1 MADTVMQWWA
11 EIDGDSPAW
20 GEPGADR
27 VDIFMEG
34 GDHVAT
40 LYRAES
46 SSRWTDV
53 RPEDVTGKTVLWCDV
68 DTYVADPDGASVRHR

>member
-11 EIDGDSPAW
+11 EIDGGSPAW
-20 GEPGADR
+20 GEPDADR
-27 VDIFMEG
+27 VDIFTKG

-53 RPEDVTGKTVLWCDV
+53 RPEDVTGKTFLWCDV
-68 DTYVADPDGASVRHR
+68 DTYVSDPDGANLG

>member
-1 MADTVMQWWA
+1 MQWWA
-11 EIDGDSPAW
+11 EIDGDSPASD
-20 GEPGADR
+20 EQSADR
-27 VDIFMEG
+27 VEIFTEG

-53 RPEDVTGKTVLWCDV
+53 RPEDVTGETTVWCDV
-68 DTYVADPDGASVRHR
+68 DTYVSDPDGANLA

>member
-1 MADTVMQWWA
+1 MQWWA
-11 EIDGDSPAW
+11 ELDGDSRAYD
-20 GEPGADR
+20 EQSADR
-27 VDIFMEG
+27 VDIFTED

-53 RPEDVTGKTVLWCDV
+53 RPDDVTGKTILWCDV
-68 DTYVADPDGASVRHR
+68 DTYVSDPDGANLSGK